1 MQPSI
6 HLTPTSQ
13 IPEGTNLEGD
23 ESSYIDEVY
32 DKILLR
38 IIRGDYLRGTVL
50 TSSRLADELK
60 VSRTPVAVAID
71 RLVADGILEKEK
83 NKRAIVCDG
92 AEEWLLQVHQL
103 REMLEPRAAALAASR
118 ISDEDLRELDQMA
131 VAANPASGTQ
141 WQENARVFDFAL
153 HLAIADNCG
162 NLPLQKAIHKCWSY
176 KRLSYEAGLGI
187 SKNLEVGYS
196 EHIAIL
202 KALSRRDSKTASVA
216 MLFHLRSAANLTT
229 ERRIV

>member
-1 MQPSI
+1 MLPNRDRV
-6 HLTPTSQ
+6 PASQ
-13 IPEGTNLEGD
+13 IPEDANPESD

-32 DKILLR
+32 DQILLR
-38 IIRGDYLRGTVL
+38 IIRGDYLRGAVL

-60 VSRTPVAVAID
+60 VSRTPVAAAID

-83 NKRAIVCDG
+83 NKRAVVRDG

-118 ISDEDLRELDQMA
+118 MPAEVLRDLDQMA
-131 VAANPASGTQ
+131 VTANPASGTQ
-141 WQENARVFDFAL
+141 WQKDARAFDFAL
-153 HLAIADNCG
+153 HLAIADHCG
-162 NLPLQKAIHKCWSY
+162 NLPLRKAIQKCWSY
-176 KRLSYEAGLGI
+176 KRLSYEAGLGNPK
-187 SKNLEVGYS
+187 SLEVGYG

-202 KALSRRDSKTASVA
+202 RALSRRDSETASVA